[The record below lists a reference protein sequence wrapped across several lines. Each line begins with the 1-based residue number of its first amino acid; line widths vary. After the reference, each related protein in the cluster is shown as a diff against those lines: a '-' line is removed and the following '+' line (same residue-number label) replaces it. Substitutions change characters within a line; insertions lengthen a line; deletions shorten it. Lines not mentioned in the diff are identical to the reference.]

1 MEKKEKSKKEE
12 KRKKKEKRDK
22 GRRKGNGSKI
32 EENNPYFVSLFNI

>member
-12 KRKKKEKRDK
+12 KRKKREKRDK
-22 GRRKGNGSKI
+22 EEREMGVKK